1 MRHIVKQTA
10 HRHHQWFNR
19 KQRLIKPPV
28 SVYSAGSAGIW
39 RAGLREIVTLT
50 GMVLVSS
57 PLKEYDKRIEILT
70 REQGRIPAF
79 AQGASLYSIRKI

>member
-1 MRHIVKQTA
+1 MFWQIHLLAVT
-10 HRHHQWFNR
+10 
-19 KQRLIKPPV
+19 
-28 SVYSAGSAGIW
+28 SAGSASIW

-50 GMVLVSS
+50 GMILVSS

-79 AQGASLYSIRKI
+79 AQGARKQRPVCMYSSVYIWGIPGV